1 VDLRKNDTQTIVEQ
15 PGWRQ
20 GVSSSEATPSATFAW
35 ADGPWRRLV
44 PAVLAAAAA
53 AALAV
58 DCPLASWCLRGGG
71 MEDLRRLLLT
81 VEPFGNGLGVLLIVA
96 AVHQLDPRRRW
107 ALPRVL
113 AMSLGAGLAAD
124 LGKLLIARTRPHHF
138 SFQGGVADTFGS
150 WFPFLGTGNGDQS
163 FPSAHTATA
172 VGLAVALIWLYPR
185 GRRLFAT
192 LAVLVACQR
201 MVGNAHYLSDTLCG
215 AAIGLWVSMS
225 LLKNRR
231 MASPFDRLEH
241 RLRTRQEQPPPP
253 ADDPQQNDDG
263 DSDSAPTVDDK
274 RRAA

>member
-1 VDLRKNDTQTIVEQ
+1 MQDSETQRTAQ
-15 PGWRQ
+15 RPGWPAK
-20 GVSSSEATPSATFAW
+20 VSMGAGPMRRSAFAW
-35 ADGPWRRLV
+35 ADKPWRLLLV
-44 PAVLAAAAA
+44 PAALVAAAA
-53 AALAV
+53 AALAI
-58 DCPLASWCLRGGG
+58 DCPMAWWCLHGTG

-81 VEPFGNGLGVLLIVA
+81 IEPFGNGLGVLVIVA
-96 AVHQLDPRRRW
+96 AVHQFDPMRRW

-124 LGKLLIARTRPHHF
+124 VAKLLIARTRPHHF
-138 SFQGGVADTFGS
+138 AFEGGVADTFGS
-150 WFPFLGTGNGDQS
+150 WFPFLGTGNGGQS

-215 AAIGLWVSMS
+215 AASGLWVSML
-225 LLKNRR
+225 LLKNKRI
-231 MASPFDRLEH
+231 AAPLEH
-241 RLRTRQEQPPPP
+241 LERYLRTRQEQPPPS
-253 ADDPQQNDDG
+253 ADDRQQHDRRRF
-263 DSDSAPTVDDK
+263 APAVDDPR